1 MKQIVKILVFF
12 SLLLL
17 MFTTVKK
24 NRDEADHIMGKYSD
38 RIPIIVKKSPRA
50 GADIPNIDKHKFL
63 VPSDLTLGQ
72 FQYVIRKR
80 LNLSQ
85 DKALMFFING
95 YVFCTSDLI
104 IDIYEKSHDIEDGFL
119 YIIYSGESTFG

>member
-1 MKQIVKILVFF
+1 
-12 SLLLL
+12 
-17 MFTTVKK
+17 MFTAVKK
-24 NRDEADHIMGKYSD
+24 NRDEADHIMCKYSN

-104 IDIYEKSHDIEDGFL
+104 IDIYEHAHDTEDGFL
-119 YIIYSGESTFG
+119 YVIYSSESTFG